1 MPKHTITLDQL
12 IVWKPCDLSTRKA
25 LFASRANLSVSQ
37 ALDAGATVSDILW
50 VAEKLELTLE
60 CVVFATRCA
69 ENVAHLNSDPRVQK
83 AINAAKNYVENPA
96 PRAAS
101 DAADEAA
108 ADAAYEAAYAAA
120 RVEDREAAH
129 AAAYAAADAADAAA
143 RAETE
148 KFQKD
153 LLIEI
158 FE

>member
-12 IVWKPCDLSTRKA
+12 IAWKPCDLSTRKA

-50 VAEKLELTLE
+50 VAKKLELTLE
-60 CVVFATRCA
+60 CVVFAIRCA

-83 AINAAKNYVENPA
+83 AIDAAKNYVKNPA
-96 PRAAS
+96 PRAA
-101 DAADEAA
+101 
-108 ADAAYEAAYAAA
+108 AYAGYAA
-120 RVEDREAAH
+120 R
-129 AAAYAAADAADAAA
+129 AAA
-143 RAETE
+143 RAETK

-158 FE
+158 FETE